1 MPDALFD
8 DPRFARLYD
17 PLDPDRG
24 DLEVY
29 AAMVREF
36 GAKTVLDVG
45 CGTGTFACMLAE
57 SGLEVIGL
65 DPAQASLDVARA
77 KPHADSVRWVWGD
90 ASALPTLAADVAFM
104 TGNVAQVF
112 LTDEE
117 WMATL
122 AGIRSALRSG
132 GRLVFETRDPDKRAW
147 TEWVRERT
155 YLDTEVEGVGRV
167 RTWTDLTDVALP
179 FVTFDDT
186 LILPDGQ
193 TLHSTSTLRFRA
205 RDELERSLVLAGYDV
220 DEVRDAP
227 DRPGKEFVFVAHT
240 VSS

>member
-77 KPHADSVRWVWGD
+77 KPHADSVRWVWGGC
-90 ASALPTLAADVAFM
+90 LRLADSRRRRRVHDGQRG
-104 TGNVAQVF
+104 TG
-112 LTDEE
+112 
-117 WMATL
+117 
-122 AGIRSALRSG
+122 
-132 GRLVFETRDPDKRAW
+132 
-147 TEWVRERT
+147 
-155 YLDTEVEGVGRV
+155 
-167 RTWTDLTDVALP
+167 
-179 FVTFDDT
+179 
-186 LILPDGQ
+186 LPD
-193 TLHSTSTLRFRA
+193 R
-205 RDELERSLVLAGYDV
+205 
-220 DEVRDAP
+220 
-227 DRPGKEFVFVAHT
+227 
-240 VSS
+240 